1 MDVVRVLLYEIAG
14 IKRVVAEQGK
24 LAAVAELL
32 HVGLL
37 PMD

>member
-1 MDVVRVLLYEIAG
+1 MQVLLYEVVG
-14 IKRVVAEQGK
+14 TKKEVAEQGK